1 MKHANFNISRQFGLN
16 QFALCHFGVNPFG
29 LDQLVLDPFAL
40 HQFLGI
46 ASPADL
52 RPNLYGVD

>member
-1 MKHANFNISRQFGLN
+1 MKHANFDNLN
-16 QFALCHFGVNPFG
+16 R
-29 LDQLVLDPFAL
+29 
-40 HQFLGI
+40 FLGN